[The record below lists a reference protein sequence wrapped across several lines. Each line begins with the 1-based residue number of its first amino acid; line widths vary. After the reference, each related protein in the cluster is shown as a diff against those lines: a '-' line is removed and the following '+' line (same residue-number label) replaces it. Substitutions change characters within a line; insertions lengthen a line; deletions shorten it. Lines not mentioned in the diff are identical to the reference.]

1 MARRIE
7 VDDGTSELLKSLLGS
22 FSVKNAVA
30 WLERKFESF
39 DTSRAREIDVGE
51 TKNEKE
57 YFKSARII
65 GFVNRLPEAK
75 GGEVNRPVLVAVV
88 EMKKI
93 VTERAS
99 RLVQFNFAS
108 NALLRQAQEHPEH
121 YRDLLIR
128 VATYSAYFVELS
140 RELQDDIIRRL
151 ELS

>member
-7 VDDGTSELLKSLLGS
+7 VDDGTSELLKSLLGN
-22 FSVKNAVA
+22 FTVKNAVG

-99 RLVQFNFAS
+99 RLVQFNFAKKVLQ
-108 NALLRQAQEHPEH
+108 NAVKGGAAGLDGYPSQKGCL
-121 YRDLLIR
+121 
-128 VATYSAYFVELS
+128 
-140 RELQDDIIRRL
+140 
-151 ELS
+151 